1 MYLEIKNITKKY
13 KNFIA
18 LNNFS
23 FKFRPGIYAILGPNG
38 AGKSTLIN
46 AIVGLCTYETGEIMF
61 KDEFEQFSD
70 IHQYLG
76 FLPQSIEFYN
86 NYTPTEMLKY
96 IANLKNIKLNNNMIY
111 NLLDEVNL
119 CQVSNKK
126 IGEFSQG
133 MKQKL
138 GIAQTL
144 INNPK
149 LLIFDEP
156 TAGLDPKERIRF
168 KNLISKSGN
177 EIITIIAT
185 HIISD
190 VENIAHNILIIKDG
204 KLLVTGNQKELENSI
219 KGYVWEMIVDKN
231 NLDIINNNYL
241 ISKISSKGEKYYIKI
256 IDKNKPCGECVQAN
270 IDLEDVYL
278 FYTEYIDVNIW
289 IKKNIQ

>member
-13 KNFIA
+13 KNFTA
-18 LNNFS
+18 LDNFS
-23 FKFRPGIYAILGPNG
+23 FTFESGIYAILGPNG

-46 AIVGLCTYETGEIMF
+46 SIVGLCPYNAGSIVF
-61 KDEFEQFSD
+61 LDEKKQFLN

-86 NYTPTEMLKY
+86 NYTPIEMLKY
-96 IANLKNIKLNNNMIY
+96 IAKLKDVKLSNDIIY
-111 NLLDEVNL
+111 NLLDQVNL
-119 CQVSNKK
+119 SQVSNKK

-168 KNLISKSGN
+168 KNLISKNSN
-177 EIITIIAT
+177 KIITIIAT
-185 HIISD
+185 HIVSD
-190 VENIAHNILIIKDG
+190 VENIAHKILIIKDG
-204 KLLVTGNQKELENSI
+204 KLLIAGNQKELEDSI
-219 KGYVWEMIVDKN
+219 KDFVWEMDVDEN
-231 NLDIINNNYL
+231 NLEIINNKYL
-241 ISKISSKGEKYYIKI
+241 VSKIFSDGNTYHIKI
-256 IDKNKPCGECVQAN
+256 INKNKPYTQCVQAN
-270 IDLEDVYL
+270 TNLEDVYL
-278 FYTEYIDVNIW
+278 FYTEYIDVDL
-289 IKKNIQ
+289 